1 MNAAYNL
8 ATIMTSI
15 FTCGMKMVNFPN
27 CYVQVL
33 HKSVFIAIT
42 KKTIQLLLLIFNSV
56 ICKNNK
62 NKRKNN
68 KRTKNI
74 TGNC

>member
-1 MNAAYNL
+1 
-8 ATIMTSI
+8 
-15 FTCGMKMVNFPN
+15 MVNFPN

-56 ICKNNK
+56 ICKT
-62 NKRKNN
+62 
-68 KRTKNI
+68 TKTNAKTTNGQKI
-74 TGNC
+74 LQEIVENVVCKMRHGFETKSE